1 MNKRDMAEY
10 RRALG
15 ERDTA
20 EREYAHFVE
29 RRQEIAGRDVR
40 NEDMRQ
46 RFLLR
51 LDRDIEDARQRLV
64 AADLAVEGYEK

>member
-20 EREYAHFVE
+20 EREYAHFIE
-29 RRQEIAGRDVR
+29 RRLEIAKRQVK
-40 NEDMRQ
+40 NEQ
-46 RFLLR
+46 LKERFLLR

>member
-1 MNKRDMAEY
+1 MTKRELAEY
-10 RRALG
+10 KRALG

-40 NEDMRQ
+40 NEGLRR

-51 LDRDIEDARQRLV
+51 LDHDIEDARQRLV